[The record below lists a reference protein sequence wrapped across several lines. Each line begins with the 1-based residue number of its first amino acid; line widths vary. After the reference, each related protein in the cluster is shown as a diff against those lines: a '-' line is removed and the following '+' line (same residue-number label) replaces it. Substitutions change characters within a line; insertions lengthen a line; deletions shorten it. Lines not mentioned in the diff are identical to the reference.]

1 MRSRNRS
8 IEVQCI
14 AAFACAN
21 ETRVRWRPYE
31 CGFQIDQYR
40 RRRIQIAVERQCCR
54 PKLGAMRWDSSLRHG
69 VQGNFV
75 AVAEKRTL
83 AWLADRMPAWMN
95 SDHLTAIGAAGQL
108 LVGCSYLLARWNRW
122 GLLLAIFF
130 LAVNWFG
137 DSLDGTLAR
146 HRDQQRPRYGF
157 YVDHVLDSLGS
168 LFLCAGLAVS
178 GYMHPLVAMA
188 MLVAFLM
195 LSVETYLA
203 TYTLSKFQ
211 MSHWIFGPTE
221 IRIILAI
228 GNLALFLRGPWAHLG
243 DRVYRLFDIGGVCA
257 VIGMGL
263 MFAIAAIRHTVTLY
277 RQEPL

>member
-1 MRSRNRS
+1 MTGDPKVVAIDEGYSDMGGAPLLPPEARRN
-8 IEVQCI
+8 
-14 AAFACAN
+14 AL
-21 ETRVRWRPYE
+21 
-31 CGFQIDQYR
+31 GFKSAPR
-40 RRRIQIAVERQCCR
+40 
-54 PKLGAMRWDSSLRHG
+54 

-75 AVAEKRTL
+75 AKFEKKTL
-83 AWLADRMPAWMN
+83 LWLASKMPLWVN
-95 SDHLTAIGAAGQL
+95 SDHLTAIGVLGQF

-168 LFLCAGLAVS
+168 LFLCVGLALS
-178 GYMHPLVAMA
+178 GYMHPLIAMG
-188 MLVAFLM
+188 MLAAFLM

-203 TYTLSKFQ
+203 TYTLGKFQ

-221 IRIILAI
+221 IRITLAI
-228 GNLALFLRGPWAHLG
+228 GNVALFVRGPWAHLG
-243 DRVYRLFDIGGVCA
+243 NHVYRLFDIGGICA
-257 VIGMGL
+257 IGGMGL
-263 MFAIAAIRHTVTLY
+263 MFAIAAARHTITLY
-277 RQEPL
+277 RQESL

>member
-1 MRSRNRS
+1 MNRDSKLINMDDAYSDVGGAPLLPPEARRN
-8 IEVQCI
+8 
-14 AAFACAN
+14 AL
-21 ETRVRWRPYE
+21 
-31 CGFQIDQYR
+31 GFKSAPR
-40 RRRIQIAVERQCCR
+40 
-54 PKLGAMRWDSSLRHG
+54 

-75 AVAEKRTL
+75 AVIEKKML
-83 AWLADRMPAWMN
+83 VWLAERMSARIN
-95 SDHLTAIGAAGQL
+95 SDHLTALGAIGQL
-108 LVGCSYLLARWNRW
+108 LVCCSYLLARWNRL

-168 LFLCAGLAVS
+168 LLLCAGLALS
-178 GYMHPLVAMA
+178 GYMHPLIAMS
-188 MLVAFLM
+188 MLVAFLL

-203 TYTLSKFQ
+203 TYTLGKFQ

-228 GNLALFLRGPWAHLG
+228 GNLALFVRGPSAHLG
-243 DRVYRLFDIGGVCA
+243 HHVYRLFDIGGVCA
-257 VIGMGL
+257 VVGMGI
-263 MFAIAAIRHTVTLY
+263 MFLIAAIRHTVTLY

>member
-1 MRSRNRS
+1 MNAETKIIPIDEPYSDLGGSPVLPPEVRRNALGFKSASRL
-8 IEVQCI
+8 Q
-14 AAFACAN
+14 AN
-21 ETRVRWRPYE
+21 V
-31 CGFQIDQYR
+31 
-40 RRRIQIAVERQCCR
+40 
-54 PKLGAMRWDSSLRHG
+54 
-69 VQGNFV
+69 V
-75 AVAEKRTL
+75 ATAEKKVL
-83 AWLADRMPAWMN
+83 LWLAARMPQSIN
-95 SDHLTAIGAAGQL
+95 SDHLTAIGALGQL
-108 LVGCSYLLARWNRW
+108 CVGLSYLLARWNRW

-168 LFLCAGLAVS
+168 LFLCAGLALS
-178 GYMHPLVAMA
+178 GYMHPVIALG
-188 MLVAFLM
+188 MLIAFLL

-228 GNLALFLRGPWAHLG
+228 GNLALFFRGPWAHLHG
-243 DRVYRLFDIGGVCA
+243 HVYRLFDIGGVCA
-257 VIGMGL
+257 IVGMGL
-263 MFAIAAIRHTVTLY
+263 MFVIAAIRHTVTLY

>member
-1 MRSRNRS
+1 MNRDSKLIHIDDVYSDLGGAPVLPPEARRN
-8 IEVQCI
+8 
-14 AAFACAN
+14 AL
-21 ETRVRWRPYE
+21 
-31 CGFQIDQYR
+31 GFKSAPR
-40 RRRIQIAVERQCCR
+40 
-54 PKLGAMRWDSSLRHG
+54 L
-69 VQGNFV
+69 QGNFV
-75 AVAEKRTL
+75 AVAEKEIL
-83 AWLADRMPAWMN
+83 VWLAERIPAWIN
-95 SDHLTAIGAAGQL
+95 SDHLTAIGAVGQL
-108 LVGCSYLLARWNRW
+108 LVGCSYVIARWNRW

-137 DSLDGTLAR
+137 DSLDGTVAR

-168 LFLCAGLAVS
+168 LFLCAGLAMS
-178 GYMHPLVAMA
+178 GYMHPLIAMG

-203 TYTLSKFQ
+203 TYTLGKFQ

-228 GNLALFLRGPWAHLG
+228 GNVALFLRGPWAHLG

-257 VIGMGL
+257 VVGMGV
-263 MFAIAAIRHTVTLY
+263 MFTIAAIRHTITLY